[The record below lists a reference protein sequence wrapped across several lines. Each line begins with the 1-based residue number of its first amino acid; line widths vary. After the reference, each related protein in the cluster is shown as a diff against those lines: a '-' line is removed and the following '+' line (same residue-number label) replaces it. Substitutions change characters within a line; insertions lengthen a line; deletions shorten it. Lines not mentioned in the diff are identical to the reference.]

1 MSRIC
6 YMAGWFVIG
15 CLLSYALTGCQT
27 TRPPMTVQLEMTY
40 QHHDGAVSLK
50 VIQ

>member
-1 MSRIC
+1 MSRFC
-6 YMAGWFVIG
+6 YMVGWFVVG

-27 TRPPMTVQLEMTY
+27 ARPVTIQLDLTY

-50 VIQ
+50 VIK